1 MPPPRPPVPPP
12 ARLMPAPVGAVPA
25 PARRVPAPAGAVAP
39 PARRVPA
46 PVSRKSAQ
54 IRHFVAGNNQCAH
67 ESPVFRTLM
76 RAIMKDLALL
86 AVACD
91 G

>member
-12 ARLMPAPVGAVPA
+12 ARRVPAPAGAVPA
-25 PARRVPAPAGAVAP
+25 PARRVPAPVG
-39 PARRVPA
+39 
-46 PVSRKSAQ
+46 RKSAQ